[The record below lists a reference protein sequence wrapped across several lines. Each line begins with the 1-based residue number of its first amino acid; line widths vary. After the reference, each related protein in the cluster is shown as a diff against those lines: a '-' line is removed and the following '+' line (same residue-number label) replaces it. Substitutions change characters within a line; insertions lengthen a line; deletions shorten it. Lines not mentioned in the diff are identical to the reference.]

1 VHLDDRVTIA
11 TPEGVT
17 LELVLAGLGSRFV
30 ARLLDTVIQVII
42 ILALAIGAGLTHPPG
57 VVLAIVAV
65 CVFLTIF
72 AYDIP
77 FELLN
82 DGRTLGKMTAGIRVV
97 GTNGDPVSFLASAI
111 RNILRIADFL
121 PILYAVGVVSMVV
134 THRDQRLGDLAAGTL
149 VVRDKFPGLDATPV
163 FALTVPV
170 EQVAMWDVSSV
181 EPDELATINHFLH
194 RRYALT
200 WPVRTYF
207 AGALAS
213 RIGPKVAGAPM
224 NAHPEYLLEGL
235 VVAKQQRS

>member
-1 VHLDDRVTIA
+1 VRLDDRVTIA

-30 ARLLDTVIQVII
+30 ARLLDTLIQVLII
-42 ILALAIGAGLTHPPG
+42 IALGIGAGLTHPPG
-57 VVLAIVAV
+57 FVLAIVIV

-82 DGRTLGKMTAGIRVV
+82 DGRTLGKMAAGIRVV

-121 PILYAVGVVSMVV
+121 PVLYVVGVVSMVV

-149 VVRDKFPGLDATPV
+149 VARDKFPGLDATPV
-163 FALTVPV
+163 SALTVPV

-181 EPDELATINHFLH
+181 EPDELATINHFLR